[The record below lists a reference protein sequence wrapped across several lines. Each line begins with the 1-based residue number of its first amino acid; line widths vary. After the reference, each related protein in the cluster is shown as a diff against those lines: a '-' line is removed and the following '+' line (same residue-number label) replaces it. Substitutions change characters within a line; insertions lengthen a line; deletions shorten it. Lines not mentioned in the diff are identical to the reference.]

1 MKIEDITFTYTLD
14 RVQKNKSTG
23 MIDEVIFTYSG
34 TAEGETVSIKH
45 NKQGLA
51 HSDTTSKDFIEI
63 DKVTKENVIAWIDES
78 ISEVVE
84 FPIEEARVTDLVPW
98 LDEDDPKQ
106 PSKQD
111 LSGFKHSSRKQ
122 QMQENIRLT
131 IEKRLKDKA
140 DDNEKVEH
148 IW

>member
-1 MKIEDITFTYTLD
+1 MKIEDITFTYTLN

-23 MIDEVIFTYSG
+23 MIDEVIYTYSG
-34 TAEGETVSIKH
+34 TAEGETVSIAH
-45 NKQGLA
+45 NKQVLA
-51 HSDTTSKDFIEI
+51 PSDSTSKEFIKI
-63 DKVTKENVIAWIDES
+63 DKVSKDNVIAWIDES
-78 ISEVVE
+78 ISEVAE
-84 FPIEEARVTDLVPW
+84 FDIEEARVTDLVPW

-131 IEKRLKDKA
+131 IEKKLKDKS
-140 DDNEKVEH
+140 DVNEKVDH

>member
-23 MIDEVIFTYSG
+23 MIDEVIYTYSG
-34 TAEGETVSIKH
+34 TAEGETVSIAH
-45 NKQGLA
+45 NKQVLA
-51 HSDTTSKDFIEI
+51 PSDTASEEFIKI
-63 DKVTKENVIAWIDES
+63 DKVNKDDVIAWIDES
-78 ISEVVE
+78 ISEVIE

-111 LSGFKHSSRKQ
+111 LSGFVNSSRKQ